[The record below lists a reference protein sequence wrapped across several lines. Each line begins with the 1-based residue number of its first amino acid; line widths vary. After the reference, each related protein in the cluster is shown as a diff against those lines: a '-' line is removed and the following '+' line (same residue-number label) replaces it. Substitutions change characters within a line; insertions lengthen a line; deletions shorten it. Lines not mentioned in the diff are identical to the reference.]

1 MPKPLKDFEQE
12 IPTQD
17 FVLEALLWLLSGEQ
31 SGGCKSVGL
40 GMLPGCGL
48 LVRVRGFGM
57 RVVAALTVEG
67 PEKSIR
73 S

>member
-17 FVLEALLWLLSGEQ
+17 FLLEALLWLLSREQ

-48 LVRVRGFGM
+48 VRVRCE
-57 RVVAALTVEG
+57 RAWNEG
-67 PEKSIR
+67 GSFDCGSTRKEH
-73 S
+73 